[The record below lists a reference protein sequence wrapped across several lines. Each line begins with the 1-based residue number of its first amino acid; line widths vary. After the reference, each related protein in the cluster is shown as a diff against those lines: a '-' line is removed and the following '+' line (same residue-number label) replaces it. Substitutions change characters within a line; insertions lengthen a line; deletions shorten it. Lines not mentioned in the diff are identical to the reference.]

1 MKKLV
6 FVFLILT
13 CTLKLQ
19 AQDSEVTTYYFI
31 RHAEKV
37 RADKTDRNPNLT
49 EKGRSRAQNW
59 STVFGNIDFDIIYS
73 TNYHRTIQTAEPTAS
88 SKGLNIQFYNPK
100 DLFNEEFQLQTRGKT
115 VLVVGHSNSTPT
127 FTNKVIGSEKY
138 AQISDTN
145 NSNLYIVML
154 SDNEINDILLKVEH

>member
-1 MKKLV
+1 MQKLI

-19 AQDSEVTTYYFI
+19 AQNSEITTYYFI

-37 RADKTDRNPNLT
+37 RTDKTDSDPNLT
-49 EKGRSRAQNW
+49 EKGISRAQNW

-73 TNYHRTIQTAEPTAS
+73 TNYKRTIQTAEPTAS
-88 SKGLNIQFYNPK
+88 SKRLNIQFYNPK
-100 DLFNEEFQLQTRGKT
+100 DLFSKAFQLQTKGKT

-127 FTNKVIGSEKY
+127 FVNKVLGSEKY

-145 NSNLYIVML
+145 NSNLYIVTL
-154 SDNEINDILLKVEH
+154 TDNVINDILLKIEH